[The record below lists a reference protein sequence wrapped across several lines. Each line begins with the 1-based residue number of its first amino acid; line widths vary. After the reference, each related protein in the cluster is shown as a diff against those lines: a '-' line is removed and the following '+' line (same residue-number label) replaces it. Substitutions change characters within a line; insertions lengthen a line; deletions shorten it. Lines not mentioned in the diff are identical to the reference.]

1 MYADRSRS
9 TKDISWESISLARP
23 VWQYANPD
31 GRKLYFYGNT
41 NLGTVLEFF
50 KKNHLFNSLLL
61 LPYALVIRMVVIVFP
76 TTRIPG
82 EIFGSWGAEFIQST
96 RHWGAGE
103 FILSTFL
110 VFIQAAIINRL
121 FIKQSMIGE
130 INLFPGLCYILL
142 TALHP
147 SFIGISSVL
156 LANTTLL
163 IALGYLFDVLKKE
176 RQEETRFM
184 AGWWLAVS
192 GLLYT
197 PYFVLLLFG
206 LIAMSMLKTL
216 KVKDVFQY
224 LTGFIS
230 PFLIGWMARMI
241 LTRNLNP
248 GILDMFLTFG
258 LPQISPIYNIA
269 DIVTLSIMGLLLL
282 ISLLGYTQII
292 TRKNI
297 HAQKKIDTLYTLVFF
312 CVPMALFPSTI
323 SVQYL
328 MVLMIP
334 FSLFMAILLRL
345 IKHPAIAESIH
356 FILFVA
362 AVLTQVLFL
371 V

>member
-1 MYADRSRS
+1 
-9 TKDISWESISLARP
+9 
-23 VWQYANPD
+23 
-31 GRKLYFYGNT
+31 
-41 NLGTVLEFF
+41 
-50 KKNHLFNSLLL
+50 
-61 LPYALVIRMVVIVFP
+61 LPYALVIRIVVVIFP
-76 TTRIPG
+76 GSRIPG
-82 EIFGSWGAEFIQST
+82 EIFGSWGGEIIQSIH
-96 RHWGAGE
+96 HWGVGE
-103 FILSTFL
+103 YILSTFL

-163 IALGYLFDVLKKE
+163 IALGYLFDVLKKDK
-176 RQEETRFM
+176 QEETRFM

-192 GLLYT
+192 CLLYT
-197 PYFVLLLFG
+197 PYFVLVLFG
-206 LIAMSMLKTL
+206 LIGMSMLKTL
-216 KVKDVFQY
+216 KVKDIFQY
-224 LTGFIS
+224 LTGFVS
-230 PFLIGWMARMI
+230 PFIIGWMVRVI
-241 LTRNLNP
+241 QTQDLNP
-248 GILDMFLTFG
+248 GILDMFSTFG
-258 LPQISPIYNIA
+258 LPQFGPIFGIA
-269 DIVTLSIMGLLLL
+269 DVVTLSVMGLLLL

-292 TRKNI
+292 ARKNI
-297 HAQKKIDTLYTLVFF
+297 HAQKKIDTLYALVFF
-312 CVPMALFPSTI
+312 CALMALFPLKI

-334 FSLFMAILLRL
+334 FSLFMAILLRM

-362 AVLTQVLFL
+362 ALLTQVLFL